1 MELTLQTRFRTRSC
15 ALGIL
20 PDWEGQGP
28 QRVLPRSEEDMA
40 MASGRNPRSFAR
52 AWLDRRAAWL
62 LLVLATWLLLQLR
75 LAGATPLR
83 SVLVLGVSVDGQQH
97 EQLRRHLSEQGKL
110 VGAQVID
117 DLGLAP
123 AMRAC
128 ADDACM
134 GMLAQRYRADMILSA
149 RLRTQ
154 AGGDYLV
161 EVSVFPAKSARTQF
175 GSGRCDFLTLP
186 SCVTELAGRVVAS
199 ARAGWI
205 APKSKA
211 AVAVPSLPVP
221 PVVPAALP
229 APLPPSVDEAL
240 VVPSPAVAKHRR
252 LSRLRIGL
260 GITLGVLSIGTLATG
275 IGVLRTLQ
283 GTDGEPGKCPP
294 VYGVQGCGYELT
306 RAVIPSHV
314 TAGLLAAGAAL
325 VFTWPI
331 ASNHKKEAE

>member
-1 MELTLQTRFRTRSC
+1 VELTLQIRFRTRSC

-40 MASGRNPRSFAR
+40 MASGRNPRTFAR

-62 LLVLATWLLLQLR
+62 LLVLAAWLLLQLK

-97 EQLRRHLSEQGKL
+97 EQLRRQLSAQGKL

-123 AMRAC
+123 AARAC
-128 ADDACM
+128 TDDACL
-134 GMLAQRYRADMILSA
+134 GMLAQRYRADMIMSA

-154 AGGDYLV
+154 PGGDYLV
-161 EVSVFPAKSARTQF
+161 EVSVFSAKSARTQL
-175 GSGRCDFLTLP
+175 GSGRCDFQTLP
-186 SCVTELAGRVVAS
+186 GCVSELAGRVVAS
-199 ARAGWI
+199 ARTGWV

-211 AVAVPSLPVP
+211 SVPVP
-221 PVVPAALP
+221 GVLVQPVVPAALP
-229 APLPPSVDEAL
+229 APLPSSVDEAIA
-240 VVPSPAVAKHRR
+240 VPPAVATHRR
-252 LSRLRIGL
+252 LSRLRIGV
-260 GITLGVLSIGTLATG
+260 GVTLGVLSIGTLATG

>member
-1 MELTLQTRFRTRSC
+1 
-15 ALGIL
+15 
-20 PDWEGQGP
+20 
-28 QRVLPRSEEDMA
+28 
-40 MASGRNPRSFAR
+40 
-52 AWLDRRAAWL
+52 
-62 LLVLATWLLLQLR
+62 
-75 LAGATPLR
+75 
-83 SVLVLGVSVDGQQH
+83 VLVLGVSVDGQQH
-97 EQLRRHLSEQGKL
+97 EQLRRQLSAQGKL

-123 AMRAC
+123 AARAC
-128 ADDACM
+128 TDDARL
-134 GMLAQRYRADMILSA
+134 GMLAQRYRADLIMSA

-154 AGGDYLV
+154 VGGDYLV
-161 EVSVFPAKSARTQF
+161 EVSVFSAKSARTQL

-186 SCVTELAGRVVAS
+186 ACVTEFAGRVVAS
-199 ARAGWI
+199 ARTGWVT
-205 APKSKA
+205 PKSNA
-211 AVAVPSLPVP
+211 AVPVAVPGVLVP

-229 APLPPSVDEAL
+229 APLSPSASGAIAVTPP
-240 VVPSPAVAKHRR
+240 VVATHRR
-252 LSRLRIGL
+252 FSRLRIGL
-260 GITLGVLSIGTLATG
+260 GVSLGVLSIATLATG

-294 VYGVQGCGYELT
+294 MYGVQGCGYELT